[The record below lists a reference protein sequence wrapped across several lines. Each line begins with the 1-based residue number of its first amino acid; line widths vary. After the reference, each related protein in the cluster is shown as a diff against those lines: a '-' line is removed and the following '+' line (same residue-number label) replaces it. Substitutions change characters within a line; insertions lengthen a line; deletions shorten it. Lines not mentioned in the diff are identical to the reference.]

1 MTDRTRSRILLAVL
15 LLGLASALF
24 LCLQRARMEA
34 KNSRVCVVMT
44 EAAAARI
51 DGLPETVRLFDG
63 DVFRDDAVLLVE
75 DDRQYS
81 YVPDERIGLLLDQFP
96 AGAQGGVEYV
106 RCFRL
111 IEKYAA
117 RYAAL
122 GYSGAEEIENILYR
136 AVTDRNVRVL
146 WLEPFTDAVTGE
158 TVTDGAVY
166 GAMLDSLRAR
176 LSRHGLTLGT
186 DFSVLPAH
194 EPALWAL
201 VLCAFGLAAA
211 LMLLLVEG
219 FGLRKKTAVWLLPVL
234 CLAAALLLGAEREA
248 SVRLFSF
255 GAAVLFPCLA
265 ATLLIR
271 RLARAQAASL
281 GRSLGAVA
289 ASAALCWLIVLAGG
303 LFVGAFQSGTRWL
316 LAIDNFR
323 GVKLS
328 LLVPLV
334 YAAYLIL
341 RRLSPLREIVSGKAF
356 PVFVIVLAAAVVLIV
371 FLLRSGDG
379 ILPVGQAEQRARNAL
394 ERWLLVRPRT
404 KEFLIG
410 WPCLGIAWIVCLR
423 AAKRRAWPFVLLAV
437 TGFSSVVNS
446 FCHSRCPLWVS
457 TVRGALG
464 LLIGLAVALVF
475 TALFHRPAGSLGSGS
490 ATHPEQSS

>member
-1 MTDRTRSRILLAVL
+1 MTDKTRSRILLAVL
-15 LLGLASALF
+15 LLGLASAVF

-44 EAAAARI
+44 QKAAARI
-51 DGLPETVRLFDG
+51 EGLPEAVRLFDG
-63 DVFRDDAVLLVE
+63 DVFLDDALLLVE
-75 DDRQYS
+75 DENQYS
-81 YVPDERIGLLLDQFP
+81 YVPDERIDLLLAQFP
-96 AGAQGGVEYV
+96 AGAQGGVECV
-106 RCFRL
+106 RCFHL

-117 RYAAL
+117 RYASL

-146 WLEPFTDAVTGE
+146 WLEPFTGAVSGE
-158 TVTDGAVY
+158 MVTDGAVY
-166 GAMLDSLRAR
+166 AALLDSLGAR
-176 LSRHGLTLGT
+176 LARHGLTLGA
-186 DFSVLPAH
+186 DYSVLPAH
-194 EPALWAL
+194 EPAFWAL
-201 VLCAFGLAAA
+201 LLCAFGLAAA
-211 LMLLLVEG
+211 LTLLLVEG
-219 FGLRKKTAVWLLPVL
+219 FGLRKKPALWLLPLL

-248 SVRLFSF
+248 GLRIFAF

-265 ATLLIR
+265 ATLLLR
-271 RLARAQAASL
+271 RLETAKAASL
-281 GRSLGAVA
+281 ARSLGSVA
-289 ASAALCWLIVLAGG
+289 ASAALCWLIALAGG

-316 LAIDNFR
+316 LAVDNFR

-328 LLVPLV
+328 LLLPLA
-334 YAAYLIL
+334 YTAYLIL

-356 PVFVIVLAAAVVLIV
+356 PLFLAVIAAAAVLLV

-379 ILPVGQAEQRARNAL
+379 VLPVGQAEQRARNAL

-410 WPCLGIAWIVCLR
+410 WPCFGIAWIVCLR
-423 AAKRRAWPFVLLAV
+423 AAKRRAWPFALLAV
-437 TGFSSVVNS
+437 VGFSSVVNS

-464 LLIGLAVALVF
+464 LLIGLAIALVL
-475 TALFHRPAGSLGSGS
+475 TALFHKPTEKLSGR
-490 ATHPEQSS
+490 